1 MSRCAAETPEGWRL
15 RERQRPSLL
24 EPSDAPADSNRPLG
38 RFRGGAGFRGSREAP
53 RGSTRFGATRRKP
66 VFFERTTVNHFP
78 RSCRLAL
85 PLLCRDARGTGPVR
99 SHSASRE
106 VLMRHQNVLR
116 RGVERCALRPPDT
129 AIRCEFRDGGCLEA
143 TQVYKYLS
151 RVGEMWYDRCL
162 GSVPTGSTQREKH
175 GPQLAA
181 GSSNTCTRAA
191 VLSSSR
197 FKSLSATFINTRLIL
212 NPPASAKSQGP

>member
-1 MSRCAAETPEGWRL
+1 MTYELLFCPIEAQAVGDRPREVYEAMKCSEQAVPLWAVSCFSGSFDAASE
-15 RERQRPSLL
+15 
-24 EPSDAPADSNRPLG
+24 D
-38 RFRGGAGFRGSREAP
+38 
-53 RGSTRFGATRRKP
+53 
-66 VFFERTTVNHFP
+66 
-78 RSCRLAL
+78 
-85 PLLCRDARGTGPVR
+85 
-99 SHSASRE
+99 
-106 VLMRHQNVLR
+106 VLMRHQKVLR
-116 RGVERCALRPPDT
+116 RGVERCALRPSDT